1 MKEVLYKELA
11 QKEHWSKKIFREK
24 GISIGDVSR
33 ALGLTYTYVSGM
45 LSGNIKITDE
55 NVTKEQKLRLIQ
67 GATQLLVD
75 VLNKNPATTVVV
87 IDEINTDNWGI
98 GGECVTEIRKRSKT

>member
-55 NVTKEQKLRLIQ
+55 QEERIQ
-67 GATQLLVD
+67 ELVD
-75 VLNKNPATTVVV
+75 Y
-87 IDEINTDNWGI
+87 INQ
-98 GGECVTEIRKRSKT
+98 